1 MSEATVPKENDKVIF
16 ITKDSTIAEYD
27 KATGALSAKTITYPN
42 DGAKISTGFMY
53 NRKLY
58 LVDTAHQQIY
68 KHSLTQTGYDK
79 GSAWVKDASVN
90 LTNAVSIAVDGDVFV
105 LNKNGEILKLVG
117 GEKQAFAIVGLE
129 PPLKAPTFIWTYN
142 NINNL
147 YILEP
152 DAKRVVVTD
161 KDGKFIGQYT
171 TAEWKHPTAMS
182 VDTDKKVIYI
192 LDDNKI
198 YKFGI

>member
-1 MSEATVPKENDKVIF
+1 
-16 ITKDSTIAEYD
+16 
-27 KATGALSAKTITYPN
+27 
-42 DGAKISTGFMY
+42 MY

-161 KDGKFIGQYT
+161 KD
-171 TAEWKHPTAMS
+171 
-182 VDTDKKVIYI
+182 
-192 LDDNKI
+192 
-198 YKFGI
+198 